1 MTTTRIHV
9 DGMTCQNCVRHVTEA
24 IAGVSG
30 VSSVSVDLDSATAT
44 VDADGNLDLAA
55 VTAAVEDAGYAVR
68 A

>member
-24 IAGVSG
+24 ITEVTG
-30 VSSVSVDLDSATAT
+30 VSSVTVDLDSATAT
-44 VDADGNLDLAA
+44 VDTDGNLDLAA
-55 VTAAVEDAGYAVR
+55 VTAAIEDAGYAVR

>member
-24 IAGVSG
+24 IAEVAG
-30 VSSVSVDLDSATAT
+30 VSSVTVDLDSATAS
-44 VDADGNLDLAA
+44 VDTDGALDLAA

-68 A
+68 V

>member
-55 VTAAVEDAGYAVR
+55 VTAAVEDAGYVVR

>member
-24 IAGVSG
+24 IAEVSG

-44 VDADGNLDLAA
+44 VDTDGNLDLAA

>member
-24 IAGVSG
+24 IAEVPG

-44 VDADGNLDLAA
+44 VDSDGNLDLAA

>member
-44 VDADGNLDLAA
+44 VDTDGALDLAA